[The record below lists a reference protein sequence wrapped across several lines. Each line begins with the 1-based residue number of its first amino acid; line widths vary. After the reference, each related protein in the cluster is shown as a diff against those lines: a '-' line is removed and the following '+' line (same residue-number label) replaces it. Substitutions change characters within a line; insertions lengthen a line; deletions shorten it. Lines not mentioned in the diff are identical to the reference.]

1 MSQIDG
7 FTRGAHGGADP
18 MPHFGDGD
26 LGPLVMTSED
36 GNPVPVP
43 AELLALS
50 NYLQLIQRQP

>member
-1 MSQIDG
+1 VHG
-7 FTRGAHGGADP
+7 FISRAWVDI
-18 MPHFGDGD
+18 GDGD
-26 LGPLVMTSED
+26 LGPLVMTSQD